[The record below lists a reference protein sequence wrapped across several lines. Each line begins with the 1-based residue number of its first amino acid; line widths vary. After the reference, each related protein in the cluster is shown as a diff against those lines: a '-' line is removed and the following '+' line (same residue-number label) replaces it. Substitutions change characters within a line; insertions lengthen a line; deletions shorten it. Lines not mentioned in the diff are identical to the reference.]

1 MAGIFGSGRQRDVS
15 ESEIN
20 PEAVE
25 RLTMLASMA
34 IDQIPLPEPGEMT
47 EEEAW
52 TISPGPSKARVG
64 SPGVPK
70 WPRGL
75 RSLQPALYKRPW
87 TPPHSNV

>member
-34 IDQIPLPEPGEMT
+34 IDQIPLPEPG
-47 EEEAW
+47 
-52 TISPGPSKARVG
+52 GDDRGG
-64 SPGVPK
+64 SVDDQSRAVQGSG
-70 WPRGL
+70 R
-75 RSLQPALYKRPW
+75 
-87 TPPHSNV
+87 